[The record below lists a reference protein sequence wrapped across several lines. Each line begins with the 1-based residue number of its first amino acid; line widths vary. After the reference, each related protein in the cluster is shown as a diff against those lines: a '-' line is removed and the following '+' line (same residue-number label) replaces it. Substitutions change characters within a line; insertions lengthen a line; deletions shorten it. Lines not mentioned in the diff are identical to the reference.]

1 MSELATRR
9 GRPLDP
15 EVGAAA
21 LRATLEL
28 LDERGYGG
36 LRVSD
41 VATRAG
47 IGLGALYRRWGSKRS
62 LVVSALRSVA
72 PGREP
77 EETGDPV
84 EDLVAG
90 LSTLAGDLHGRA
102 ARLLAVTLSGE
113 DPELAAVVR
122 EAKIAP
128 RVEANRARTRRAL
141 GNRPDLDIRADL
153 GLGLILLGVLA
164 DGEAPSPERIRAEI
178 VPRMLG

>member
-1 MSELATRR
+1 MSSPATPR

-41 VATRAG
+41 VAARAG
-47 IGLGALYRRWGSKRS
+47 IGLGALYRRWDSKRS
-62 LVVSALRSVA
+62 LVVSALRSA
-72 PGREP
+72 AAEHEP
-77 EETGDPV
+77 AETGDPV

-90 LSTLAGDLHGRA
+90 LSSLAEELHGRA
-102 ARLLAVTLSGE
+102 ARLLAVALSGE

-122 EAKIAP
+122 EAKIVP
-128 RVEANRARTRRAL
+128 RIEANRARTRRAL
-141 GNRPDLDIRADL
+141 GEPAGAEVRADL
-153 GLGLILLGVLA
+153 GLGLILLGLLA
-164 DGEAPSPERIRAEI
+164 DGDAPSAERIRAEI